1 MGEHFSHKKE
11 VKDMT
16 ATKIFIIALIA
27 TIGLIVVFQVLDSGV
42 LFNGEQEDVSTLV
55 DDGSNS
61 SSINVTIQG
70 EVTRSGTYMMNEG
83 STLYD
88 LIQVA
93 SGTTSNAD
101 ELAYDT
107 SYVLKD
113 GYTFYIAPKYDMN
126 DVCSRTPISKV
137 SINNASSDQL
147 QTVSGIGATVANAI
161 VSYRTANG
169 NFGRIEDIKNVNGV
183 GNATFEKIKNYITL
197 RVS

>member
-16 ATKIFIIALIA
+16 ATKIFIIALVA

-70 EVTRSGTYMMNEG
+70 EVTRTGTYMMNEG

-126 DVCSRTPISKV
+126 DVCSMTPISKV